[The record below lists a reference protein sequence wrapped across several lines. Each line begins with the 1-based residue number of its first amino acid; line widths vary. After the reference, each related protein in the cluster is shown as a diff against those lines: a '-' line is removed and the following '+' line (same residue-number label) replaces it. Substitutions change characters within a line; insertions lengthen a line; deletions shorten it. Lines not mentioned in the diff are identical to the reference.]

1 MDGQPE
7 PKPSCRIAGSA
18 AALSAWL
25 LLLVFV
31 ILCGVDVTILR
42 AQTSGNATSK
52 LKLDTGKD
60 VYQAA
65 CLSCHGVDGKGAPRT
80 AVGFDTRLPDF
91 ADCSFATKEPDG
103 DWSATIH
110 NGGPARGFSTIMPAF
125 RDVLTD
131 EQIDKVIGYMRG
143 FCTDKSWPQGDLNLP
158 RALVT
163 EKAFPENEVVVT
175 SAFNTSRTSGVGNTL
190 VLEKRIGSSGQI
202 EAAIP
207 YIFTPEGSSS
217 NWVHGF
223 GDVALGYKQKL
234 LPQQQSGS
242 IFSVGGEY
250 ISADRRR
257 LEGNGR
263 RDSRV
268 RDVRSVR
275 PGAAARHLPAAAD
288 RLRVPDTPRHGAEGV
303 VPATRPS
310 ARASAPAADWAA
322 RWTPMM
328 EFIADRDLVSGA
340 KTNWDV
346 VPQLQIPLNKR
357 MHILGNVGVRMPVNN
372 TAGRAAQFMF
382 YLLWDFADGS
392 LQGRVVEAP
401 CSNT

>member
-1 MDGQPE
+1 MDGQPGL
-7 PKPSCRIAGSA
+7 KASCRIAGSA

-110 NGGPARGFSTIMPAF
+110 NGGPARGFSPIMPAF
-125 RDVLTD
+125 RDGLTD
-131 EQIDKVIGYMRG
+131 EQIDNVIGYMRG
-143 FCTDKSWPQGDLNLP
+143 FCTNKSWPQGDLNFP

-163 EKAFPENEVVVT
+163 EKAFPESEVVVT
-175 SAFNTSRTSGVGNTL
+175 SAFNMSRTSGVANKL
-190 VLEKRIGSSGQI
+190 VLEKRVGSSGQI

-217 NWVHGF
+217 DWVHGF
-223 GDVALGYKQKL
+223 GDVALGYKHKL
-234 LPQQQSGS
+234 YHNNTSGS
-242 IFSVGGEY
+242 IFSIVGRTT
-250 ISADRRR
+250 SARRATSPR
-257 LEGNGR
+257 ER
-263 RDSRV
+263 
-268 RDVRSVR
+268 
-275 PGAAARHLPAAAD
+275 AARRPCSRGSERSARRFRATCSCSCRAASSS
-288 RLRVPDTPRHGAEGV
+288 RYTPTSRRTRGIC
-303 VPATRPS
+303 TRPS
-310 ARASAPAADWAA
+310 ARATARAAGWAA
-322 RWTPMM
+322 P
-328 EFIADRDLVSGA
+328 
-340 KTNWDV
+340 
-346 VPQLQIPLNKR
+346 
-357 MHILGNVGVRMPVNN
+357 
-372 TAGRAAQFMF
+372 GR
-382 YLLWDFADGS
+382 
-392 LQGRVVEAP
+392 R
-401 CSNT
+401 